1 VADHPLRPATDRCL
15 GEQLPHQ
22 LANQTQAPLL
32 VMFPSLAP
40 QHYGVLAAVSQCYP
54 PPKGRFLRVPHPFA
68 TATKVLSCEKSSIS
82 FNLHVLSMLPAFNL
96 SQDQTLHKYFL
107 ILILLI

>member
-15 GEQLPHQ
+15 GELLPRQ

-40 QHYGVLAAVSQCYP
+40 QHYGVLASVSQCYP
-54 PPKGRFLRVPHPFA
+54 PPKGRFLRVTHPFA
-68 TATKVLSCEKSSIS
+68 TVTIASLVQLACVKHAASVQPEPGSNS
-82 FNLHVLSMLPAFNL
+82 P
-96 SQDQTLHKYFL
+96 
-107 ILILLI
+107 